1 MELDEPLK
9 NLLIIYSDSNKQE
22 VLLNYL
28 PNETTN
34 KLRNHEYVIDL
45 ETLFLNDRL
54 ITINK
59 QTGKIYKIGSVIKIT
74 EECITIK
81 DKNSQNNLT
90 LHTNDYYLFR
100 YLRIN
105 KSKKDNR
112 KFVRKVLA
120 LDLRGLL

>member
-1 MELDEPLK
+1 MEPLK
-9 NLLIIYSDSNKQE
+9 NLLIIYSDTDKE
-22 VLLNYL
+22 KVLLNYL
-28 PNETTN
+28 EKETTN

-90 LHTNDYYLFR
+90 LHINDYYLFR
-100 YLRIN
+100 YIKRN

-112 KFVRKVLA
+112 KFYEE
-120 LDLRGLL
+120 LLKSLN